1 MKTFVCVN
9 CGYEVRRPT
18 PPLKCPA
25 CGQQRIGLFREQPA
39 GTAPSAPARPVP
51 PAGLPPAPGPV
62 GVALAAPA
70 ASPLPSA
77 PPIPGAPPPPLRAPS
92 APIASPPPG
101 GSSTPP
107 APAARGGA
115 GSFPAGPAPAVPAWN
130 VSQPSDEDDGDEG
143 DDIVDLEAIP
153 GWIEARPSDLVPET
167 LDEVP
172 PASAVAAAKAAP
184 PRPAPKPKST
194 PVAPRTVPAAPLP
207 PAAATSAPVAAP
219 APVPS
224 ASEPPAPPD
233 REEPAETAGKTASDK
248 KVPGKP
254 LWVWPKQIPGQPYS
268 TAPVRCCPVLFG
280 KTQFAAC
287 FGSKLVAFDWKN
299 SGLEVLWQYDC
310 VGHVPGSPVLDN
322 DGLIRVHSSDG
333 WLHCV
338 DQGGAREWDPVPVGE
353 PLGWAAPVVDADGNA
368 YISAYGGG
376 LLKVTARGNFK
387 NTPFFRT
394 RQKFDSTGV
403 IYQGTL
409 YIGSEDAYVYAIE
422 LGDETGRSL
431 WDQLEN
437 CGKTDWFINS
447 APAIT
452 ADGMIVVAGRDEN
465 LYGFHRDGKLAWKI
479 HIPGQMLSSPLIG
492 GNGDIYI
499 GNSILRTNQ
508 KDRGSMVCVDGSSH
522 RIRWEYDAK
531 GAVESIP
538 VIGDD
543 DVLYFGDNA
552 GYIHALRPDGHCL
565 WTTHVRSAVRSAGM
579 IVGPNRLVFG
589 TDNGTL
595 IGLLCSSGGVS
606 RKGWAKYM
614 AKNR

>member
-1 MKTFVCVN
+1 MPARSAVRH
-9 CGYEVRRPT
+9 VRRRRQLCDMRRHDVLDMRGSLDPSGSHRSRWRWRGSWRGRG
-18 PPLKCPA
+18 LRLNRSRGRRSCPD
-25 CGQQRIGLFREQPA
+25 
-39 GTAPSAPARPVP
+39 GTGRP
-51 PAGLPPAPGPV
+51 
-62 GVALAAPA
+62 
-70 ASPLPSA
+70 
-77 PPIPGAPPPPLRAPS
+77 RA
-92 APIASPPPG
+92 
-101 GSSTPP
+101 
-107 APAARGGA
+107 
-115 GSFPAGPAPAVPAWN
+115 V
-130 VSQPSDEDDGDEG
+130 E
-143 DDIVDLEAIP
+143 
-153 GWIEARPSDLVPET
+153 ET
-167 LDEVP
+167 AE
-172 PASAVAAAKAAP
+172 AAAKAA
-184 PRPAPKPKST
+184 
-194 PVAPRTVPAAPLP
+194 
-207 PAAATSAPVAAP
+207 
-219 APVPS
+219 
-224 ASEPPAPPD
+224 
-233 REEPAETAGKTASDK
+233 AEK

-287 FGSKLVAFDWKN
+287 FGSKLVAFDWKT

-310 VGHVPGSPVLDN
+310 VGHVPGSPVLGT
-322 DGLIRVHSSDG
+322 DGLIRVHSADG

-368 YISAYGGG
+368 YVSAYGGG

-403 IYQGTL
+403 IYQGVL
-409 YIGSEDAYVYAIE
+409 YIGSEDAYLYAIE
-422 LGDETGRSL
+422 LGDETGRNL
-431 WDQLEN
+431 WDPLDN

-452 ADGMIVVAGRDEN
+452 PDGMIVVAGRDEN

-479 HIPGQMLSSPLIG
+479 HIPGQMLSSPLVG

-499 GNSILRTNQ
+499 GNSLLRVNQ
-508 KDRGSMVCVDGSSH
+508 KDRGKMVCVDGSSH
-522 RIRWEYDAK
+522 RVRWEYDAK

-552 GYIHALRPDGHCL
+552 GYVHALRPDGHCL
-565 WTTHVRSAVRSAGM
+565 WTTNVRSTVRSAGM

-589 TDNGTL
+589 TDNGSM
-595 IGLLCSSGGVS
+595 IGILCSSGGVS

>member
-1 MKTFVCVN
+1 MENIV
-9 CGYEVRRPT
+9 
-18 PPLKCPA
+18 
-25 CGQQRIGLFREQPA
+25 
-39 GTAPSAPARPVP
+39 PSAPTQ
-51 PAGLPPAPGPV
+51 LPPQAQAPDRGGVVQVPSSLPPGP
-62 GVALAAPA
+62 
-70 ASPLPSA
+70 
-77 PPIPGAPPPPLRAPS
+77 GARQD
-92 APIASPPPG
+92 
-101 GSSTPP
+101 
-107 APAARGGA
+107 A
-115 GSFPAGPAPAVPAWN
+115 GPFPAGPAPAVPAWS
-130 VSQPSDEDDGDEG
+130 VAAPSDEEYADEVE
-143 DDIVDLEAIP
+143 DIVDLEAIP
-153 GWIEARPSDLVPET
+153 GWVDARPGNVPET
-167 LDEVP
+167 LDDVPPVREVPAAPAAPVRPAPQPRPAPVAPRVP
-172 PASAVAAAKAAP
+172 PAAPAPPAASAPAAAARPAPAPAAPAAEPPPSPDRDEAAAKAA
-184 PRPAPKPKST
+184 A
-194 PVAPRTVPAAPLP
+194 
-207 PAAATSAPVAAP
+207 
-219 APVPS
+219 
-224 ASEPPAPPD
+224 
-233 REEPAETAGKTASDK
+233 DK

-310 VGHVPGSPVLDN
+310 VGHVPGSPVLGN

-353 PLGWAAPVVDADGNA
+353 PLGWAAPVVDADGNT
-368 YISAYGGG
+368 YVSAYSGG

-422 LGDETGRSL
+422 LGDEAGRNL
-431 WDQLEN
+431 WDQLDN
-437 CGKTDWFINS
+437 GGKTDWFINS

-452 ADGMIVVAGRDEN
+452 AEGMIVVAGRDEN

-479 HIPGQMLSSPLIG
+479 FIPGQMLSSPLIG
-492 GNGDIYI
+492 GNGDIFI
-499 GNSILRTNQ
+499 GNSILRVNQ
-508 KDRGSMVCVDGSSH
+508 KDRGTMICIDGSSH
-522 RIRWEYDAK
+522 RVRWEYEAK

-565 WTTHVRSAVRSAGM
+565 WATNVRSAVRSAGM

-589 TDNGTL
+589 TDNGTM
-595 IGLLCSSGGVS
+595 IGILCSSGGVS